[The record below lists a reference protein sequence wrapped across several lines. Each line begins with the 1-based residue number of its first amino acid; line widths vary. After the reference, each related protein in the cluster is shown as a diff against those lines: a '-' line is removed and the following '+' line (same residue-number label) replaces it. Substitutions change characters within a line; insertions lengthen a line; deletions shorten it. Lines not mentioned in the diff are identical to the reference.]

1 MSWQSSFCAHS
12 KVREHRRKNQHYVIT
27 PPSLIQHHAT
37 PPTLPNF
44 SFVATFPS
52 PSKNA
57 SPIVSTSSSRVMG
70 TASVTG
76 PLLYDNVR
84 EGIRYILFCLR
95 TQHPFA
101 CTCTYGCSPFV
112 LRLYSE
118 RSMSC
123 DAMLE
128 SSMLK
133 MPGLLA
139 EGASS
144 SSSLQRRKG
153 KRFVYLS
160 FAGKCKE
167 RTWSCDPLLASNLLA
182 P

>member
-12 KVREHRRKNQHYVIT
+12 KVREHRRKHQHYVIT

-84 EGIRYILFCLR
+84 EGIRYIVLPPHAASFCMHVHVRLLSLR
-95 TQHPFA
+95 A
-101 CTCTYGCSPFV
+101 SLVLGKEYV
-112 LRLYSE
+112 LRRHVRVVDVENAGPPSRGSLVIVIPSE
-118 RSMSC
+118 EKREEVC
-123 DAMLE
+123 L
-128 SSMLK
+128 
-133 MPGLLA
+133 
-139 EGASS
+139 
-144 SSSLQRRKG
+144 SLFRR
-153 KRFVYLS
+153 
-160 FAGKCKE
+160 E
-167 RTWSCDPLLASNLLA
+167 M
-182 P
+182 